1 MLDRSSHCSLVL
13 SSFLCSGTWWP
24 HKCLSIAHT
33 PVKLKS
39 ISFLNSR
46 TCLKSIL
53 SMCSCTFKNK
63 LTLNF
68 YSLMMTMSSHLLV
81 ELISPRAQC
90 QSLAAFLAESNLGSN
105 MACICLHM
113 DLPPLP
119 CERFSTAESV
129 WSKRYCSSI
138 CSLLLAAPC
147 LPAWWRTRP
156 LVTQRGLSMFNY
168 SSTIGLKCWCRGTAQ
183 LHMPLPSP
191 YENVGELQY
200 HH

>member
-1 MLDRSSHCSLVL
+1 MSKHYPHTSETQIHFISQLQNMPKIHSFHVQLHIQEQAYAELLFPDDDDEL
-13 SSFLCSGTWWP
+13 SSPGW
-24 HKCLSIAHT
+24 AHFS
-33 PVKLKS
+33 P
-39 ISFLNSR
+39 
-46 TCLKSIL
+46 C
-53 SMCSCTFKNK
+53 
-63 LTLNF
+63 
-68 YSLMMTMSSHLLV
+68 TMSKLGSV
-81 ELISPRAQC
+81 
-90 QSLAAFLAESNLGSN
+90 LAESNLGSN

-113 DLPPLP
+113 DLPPCP

-156 LVTQRGLSMFNY
+156 LVTQGGLSMFNY